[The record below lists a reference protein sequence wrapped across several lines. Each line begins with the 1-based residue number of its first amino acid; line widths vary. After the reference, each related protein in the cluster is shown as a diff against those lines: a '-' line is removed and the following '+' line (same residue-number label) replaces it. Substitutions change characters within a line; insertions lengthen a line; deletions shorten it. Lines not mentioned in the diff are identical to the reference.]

1 VIEDIIENK
10 IKNPARLRNGREW
23 IDSSERRQPKSIDEP
38 DAIVDWLDDKGV
50 VSEVCIAVSVVY
62 WTDCS

>member
-23 IDSSERRQPKSIDEP
+23 IETSDWRQPKSIDEP

-50 VSEVCIAVSVVY
+50 ISEVCLAVSVVY
-62 WTDCS
+62 